1 MSEQPEIKS
10 GLDEKT
16 YEQLAQ
22 GADRV
27 IMASSRT
34 HESSA
39 VLSSI
44 QISPVSELS
53 STSSPVAS
61 TGDSVSRS

>member
-22 GADRV
+22 GAGRV

-34 HESSA
+34 GETSL
-39 VLSSI
+39 VLSSM
-44 QISPVSELS
+44 QIS
-53 STSSPVAS
+53 
-61 TGDSVSRS
+61 TGIRAIWYEQFCCIDRG